1 MNKVK
6 EAPVPKNLR
15 KFLALITDQ
24 LFYIDDDT
32 VVITEPQ
39 LKKAKFSYDDTQ
51 FFLNAMNKHKLSS
64 VVTRRYDFHFM
75 PVPKKSDTKER
86 LLTSWNWQMGLPDK
100 FTEVRYFIKIA
111 SRDTL
116 YEFCGLPIE
125 ERKQRGKTT
134 KNGFK
139 TDEVFIESRS
149 QEGDEDHHIL
159 IGNRTGRS
167 EKAHMIVDGKTGEQ
181 RVEDNRGEP
190 TDTAKHFET
199 IITLNSGKK
208 VRATRETLEEIPNN
222 NPSRPRLDI
231 SEFLTSGGPNGQE
244 MSFKVINIGNE
255 SAMDMKFQFI
265 ADDFFGDSLQN
276 LMHLLTAGDTTR
288 HYTTAIYSSSALAD
302 RQLTN
307 LKLVLLYKSANG
319 QNYQSGRYLIQELRA
334 DGKFNLSLGGYY
346 E

>member
-1 MNKVK
+1 MNKAK
-6 EAPVPKNLR
+6 EAPVPRNLK
-15 KFLALITDQ
+15 KFLSLITDQ
-24 LFYIDDDT
+24 LFCIDDDI
-32 VVITEPQ
+32 VVLTEPQ

-51 FFLNAMNKHKLSS
+51 FFLNAMNKHKLYS
-64 VVTRRYDFHFM
+64 VLKRRYDFHFIS
-75 PVPKKSDTKER
+75 VPKKSETKER
-86 LLTSWNWQMGLPDK
+86 LLSSWNWQMMFSEK
-100 FTEVRYFIKIA
+100 IIEVRYFIKIS
-111 SRDTL
+111 SREEL
-116 YEFCGLPIE
+116 YEFCGLPTE
-125 ERKQRGKTT
+125 ERKQKGKTT

-139 TDEVFIESRS
+139 TPEVFIESRS

-159 IGNRTGRS
+159 LGDRTGKN
-167 EKAHMIVDGKTGEQ
+167 EKAHMIIDGKTGEQ

-190 TDTAKHFET
+190 TDTAQHFET
-199 IITLNSGKK
+199 IITLPNGKK
-208 VRATRETLEEIPNN
+208 VRTTRETLEEIPNN
-222 NPSRPRLDI
+222 NSSRPRLDI
-231 SEFLTSGGPNGQE
+231 SEFLTSGGPHGQE

-302 RQLTN
+302 KQLSN